1 MGGEG
6 DEKHRTA
13 FEKRKEKEAGVPFFA
28 GRHAAGV
35 CFVRRKLD
43 IRVHRVPRIERQGAF
58 PGRADGHKPRRVH
71 TRFRRMG
78 RLPFV
83 LRNLRFGLYAEKV
96 FFGEIAAIGKS
107 FLLLGLACAACSSGY
122 YLAVGSTVW
131 NFTEPLFFSGA
142 IGILVLCVW
151 RWWAAVRTVAARRP
165 FAGRKG

>member
-1 MGGEG
+1 MQGVMLLAYALFAGSWIYAFTVFPELNG
-6 DEKHRTA
+6 RALSQAERTA
-13 FEKRKEKEAGVPFFA
+13 ISRVGSIRGFGEWSVYLSFF
-28 GRHAAGV
+28 GICVLV
-35 CFVRRKLD
+35 CTQKKSFL
-43 IRVHRVPRIERQGAF
+43 
-58 PGRADGHKPRRVH
+58 
-71 TRFRRMG
+71 
-78 RLPFV
+78 
-83 LRNLRFGLYAEKV
+83 
-96 FFGEIAAIGKS
+96 GEIAAIGKS